1 MSSKE
6 ISEVHHPAPGADVPK
21 ISEGLQTEE
30 EFPASAEP
38 SKDKTAGTAVPTS
51 SHAQPDYDSDSEG
64 KRSPQPESAPCTCRC
79 GGCCCHGSSTE
90 LQHCVRCHTNYTF
103 NHSQACMV
111 PHVFYS
117 FDRYYGEDLCK
128 DAYVRSV
135 CCGSEVFG
143 GEPIKGDWNQPFPC
157 FIGWH
162 ATDVDVVKEQYN
174 GLNVLRCELGPE
186 GKCLREQMKHHAHYE
201 NLYSDDVK
209 YNKEDNE
216 DRGRYLKRK
225 REDMREGWPGFEGVF
240 GHVDEKGKIGARD
253 LKNIKWRKHP

>member
-6 ISEVHHPAPGADVPK
+6 ISDVHHPAPGADAPK
-21 ISEGLQTEE
+21 ISEGPQTEK
-30 EFPASAEP
+30 EFPPSAQLT
-38 SKDKTAGTAVPTS
+38 KDETAETAVPTS
-51 SHAQPDYDSDSEG
+51 SHTQPDYDSDPEG
-64 KRSPQPESAPCTCRC
+64 SPQPESAPCTCRC

-117 FDRYYGEDLCK
+117 FDRQHSQDLCN
-128 DAYVRSV
+128 DVSVRSV

-162 ATDVDVVKEQYN
+162 ATDMDVVKEQYN
-174 GLNVLRCELGPE
+174 GLNVLRCDLGPE
-186 GKCLREQMKHHAHYE
+186 GKCLRERMKHHAHYE

-209 YNKEDNE
+209 YNKLDIK
-216 DRGRYLKRK
+216 DRGQYLKRK
-225 REDMREGWPGFEGVF
+225 RDDLGEGWFEDVF
-240 GHVDEKGKIGARD
+240 SHVDETGKIGARD
-253 LKNIKWRKHP
+253 LKEWRKYH